1 MRNFSYNPE
10 PQERNVEEVLN
21 YRQKRL
27 HKQQVVFGCIFAAVV
42 VTLVLYIVRGVVY
55 TYYDGYVKLDQN
67 HLRAEDDMFVLQIY
81 KKVGQEVQAGDTLY
95 SYVLMDNLLEQ
106 QNVNTLPGVVSDL
119 RQMQVQ
125 ADLARAEVPVL
136 KVKIQ
141 ELDKQLKNEEFDVYY
156 GLNDNARQLAL
167 GAERKE
173 LQEKLQEQ
181 YRKIWLYQR
190 MANQASVHVGN
201 SGYGEGFMPNAPG
214 GNKVDS
220 LLIRYAC
227 APQAAIVTDV
237 KLAEETVAFR
247 EEGIMDLQHH
257 DYAACNLA
265 VVAYVPAGK
274 VKYINRKGVVEVV
287 VNDDITLDARLSLI
301 GVRVESIPKHL
312 LSNFS
317 HDVDAVVAYFN
328 FTPGQQVPFWVLTD
342 KLPVR
347 VRINNFQ
354 AESDEFAP
362 RMFEIKEDNSVI
374 PIITTGK
381 ENPMP

>member
-27 HKQQVVFGCIFAAVV
+27 HKQQVVFGCIFAVV
-42 VTLVLYIVRGVVY
+42 VVILVLYMVRGVVY

-274 VKYINRKGVVEVV
+274 VKYINRKGIVEVV

-317 HDVDAVVAYFN
+317 HDVDAVVAYFS

-362 RMFEIKEDNSVI
+362 RMFEIKENNSVI
-374 PIITTGK
+374 PITTSGK
-381 ENPMP
+381 ESPMP